1 MSRMNGKKTHT
12 HTHTRTQ
19 QKTDTSHL
27 LCRLLV
33 TRFVERCSHST
44 PYELSASEKTSLV
57 LARILLRGFLQEYGS
72 KQISMSALTAKV
84 ELWLPIT
91 TVERATGGQ
100 HSLSTFFL
108 LCFAVP
114 QILVLIRRNP
124 HGAPGQQPLLE
135 KRLLINE
142 LGH

>member
-100 HSLSTFFL
+100 HSLSTFFSTVF
-108 LCFAVP
+108 CSTTNTCSDSEKSSWSAWTA
-114 QILVLIRRNP
+114 
-124 HGAPGQQPLLE
+124 APP
-135 KRLLINE
+135 
-142 LGH
+142 